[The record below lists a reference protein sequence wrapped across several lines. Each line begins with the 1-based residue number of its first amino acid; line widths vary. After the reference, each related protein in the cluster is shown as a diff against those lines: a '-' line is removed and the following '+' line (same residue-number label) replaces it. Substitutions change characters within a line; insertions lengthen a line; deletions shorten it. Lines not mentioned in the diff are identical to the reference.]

1 MARLS
6 RSRALR
12 AAPFALTGAHV
23 GQSGL
28 TDPGERNAN
37 KSRVSPVRCAS
48 PVARYLSRHR
58 DVMTCLALSF
68 ADDHLENGRGL
79 FAGAAD
85 VDHVDLCACT
95 YRPYN
100 RKRRLS
106 FTFLPSPA
114 SRRHLK
120 PCKRAATADMSFPAL
135 ELPRP
140 GTTARRIS
148 PVSRGFP
155 IAAQCKQATLIFGER
170 NPHETILV
178 RTGWMFLCPR

>member
-1 MARLS
+1 MAGLCPPLPTLRRRPYGRQRTARGRCGSLLLPRSGLAPPTPCRSPGALRVLHAQPRSRVSVARLS

-79 FAGAAD
+79 LTGLAKA
-85 VDHVDLCACT
+85 
-95 YRPYN
+95 P
-100 RKRRLS
+100 
-106 FTFLPSPA
+106 
-114 SRRHLK
+114 
-120 PCKRAATADMSFPAL
+120 
-135 ELPRP
+135 
-140 GTTARRIS
+140 
-148 PVSRGFP
+148 
-155 IAAQCKQATLIFGER
+155 QTL
-170 NPHETILV
+170 
-178 RTGWMFLCPR
+178 